1 MPLSHQ
7 TGRRISIARW
17 YPKFREEVLK
27 KRKMTTLRRIL
38 TTATLTVMATGLASA
53 NGIVTYGVDTV
64 TGNDF
69 VTQTIT
75 FPTGVLGNLVATYSG
90 FAALV
95 AANLLPSNAQYVNG
109 DTSTDY
115 VMNNVVQSF
124 KVTNNDTQTDTV
136 NFGETSNTSL
146 DGSTTINNTTKP
158 DLKNS
163 CQAIASTGSPTFTNE
178 LNASCVGAIPLVSVT
193 GQQIASGSTYTLG
206 GTPITTTIGIY
217 LGNGCNTFGVTV
229 DAGDGCA
236 ENLQNNSQY
245 SGSANV
251 VFGIDDVGNYFFSAA
266 SNTSNADLTFNSTVT
281 ESGEAEITYEYTIPS
296 GTPEPT
302 TLVLMGG
309 ALVGLG
315 LVGKRRLKKS

>member
-1 MPLSHQ
+1 
-7 TGRRISIARW
+7 
-17 YPKFREEVLK
+17 
-27 KRKMTTLRRIL
+27 
-38 TTATLTVMATGLASA
+38 MATGLASA

-69 VTQTIT
+69 VTQTIS

-95 AANLLPSNAQYVNG
+95 SANLLPSNAQYVNG
-109 DTSTDY
+109 DTSMDY

-136 NFGETSNTSL
+136 NFGETSNTSS
-146 DGSTTINNTTKP
+146 DSSTTLTNP

-163 CQAIASTGSPTFTNE
+163 CSSIASNGSD
-178 LNASCVGAIPLVSVT
+178 LNGLNGVCVGAIPLVSVT
-193 GQQIASGSTYTLG
+193 DQTIASGATYTLP
-206 GTPITTTIGIY
+206 GTPITTTVGIY
-217 LGNGCNTFGVTV
+217 LGNGCNTFGETV

-236 ENLQNNSQY
+236 ERLTNNGQY
-245 SGSANV
+245 SGSSNV
-251 VFGIDDVGNYFFSAA
+251 VFGVDDMGNFTFSAA
-266 SNTSNADLTFNSTVT
+266 SNTSNANLTFNSTVT
-281 ESGEAEITYEYTIPS
+281 ESGEAEITYEYIIPS
-296 GTPEPT
+296 GTPEPA

-315 LVGKRRLKKS
+315 LIGKKRLKKN